1 MLDSL
6 PVKVSPKA
14 RFEVVPQAAQE
25 AYLFREFYLEKFPI
39 GWHFHP
45 EIELTL
51 ILESSGRRWVG
62 DHVTNYA
69 PGDLVLIGPN
79 VPHYWMNDV
88 VAGSMAHS
96 LVIQFRDDRFGD
108 EFFRLTELEP
118 VVALLKRSRRGIRFT
133 GAGRDRAA
141 QAMQL
146 LLHGGGGLQRV
157 LDLFSILGGLAEVE
171 AEDYELL
178 SSPDFM
184 PKLDGESVSRVD
196 KIYEYIARRSASD
209 FNHTE
214 LANLLGTSPS
224 GLSHYF
230 KRTVGC
236 TLSAFVAEVR
246 VGQACR
252 QLILTDKPVSEIAFA
267 SGFETLSNFNA
278 WFRRLRGASPREFRD
293 SHRRGE

>member
-1 MLDSL
+1 M
-6 PVKVSPKA
+6 KASPKA

-88 VAGSMAHS
+88 VTGTMAHS
-96 LVIQFRDDRFGD
+96 LVIQFREDRFG
-108 EFFRLTELEP
+108 EFLRLTELKP
-118 VVALLKRSRRGIRFT
+118 IIALLQRSRRGIRFLG
-133 GAGRDRAA
+133 GAGLDRAA
-141 QAMQL
+141 QAMQG
-146 LLHGGGGLQRV
+146 LLHNSGLQRV
-157 LDLFSILGGLAEVE
+157 LDLFSILGGLAEIE
-171 AEDYELL
+171 ADDYELL

-209 FNHTE
+209 FSHTE
-214 LANLLGTSPS
+214 LAQLLGTSPS

-278 WFRRLRGASPREFRD
+278 WFRRLRGVSPREFRE